1 MGFHK
6 RDMIGYLH
14 RTHRCPLKA
23 SIHDRAPN
31 AVKLVEV
38 LIQKEPG
45 RRFSANQVMRCDY
58 LPVSR
63 PANLT
68 QSAEV
73 YIQKEVERRMKD
85 VSHRRSTGA
94 NIEAAPADRGFA
106 RPLFQSNRSATS
118 NS

>member
-1 MGFHK
+1 MFTDFKDNLHK
-6 RDMIGYLH
+6 REMIDHLH

-31 AVKLVEV
+31 AAKLVEV

-45 RRFSANQVMRCDY
+45 KRFSANQVMRCDY

-68 QSAEV
+68 QSVEV
-73 YIQKEVERRMKD
+73 YIQKELERRMKD
-85 VSHRRSTGA
+85 VSHKAPPPSQNILREPFSSNQST
-94 NIEAAPADRGFA
+94 
-106 RPLFQSNRSATS
+106 TS
-118 NS
+118 